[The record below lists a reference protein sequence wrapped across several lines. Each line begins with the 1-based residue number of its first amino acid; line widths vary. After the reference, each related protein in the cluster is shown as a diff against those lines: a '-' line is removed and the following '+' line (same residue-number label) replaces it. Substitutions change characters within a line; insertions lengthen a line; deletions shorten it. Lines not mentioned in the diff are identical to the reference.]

1 MCFCAHRAV
10 MLPWKRHGSVLCTRE
25 NKFSFRTP
33 CVSAGYYAIILTQK
47 SPVLGRR
54 RFGSHPMPSLSK
66 TGFPPHTQEEK
77 YGTAV
82 IYFHES
88 KQWNWALRNHWSGMQ
103 RTDRKSTFAWTHFL
117 YIRWIKPSIFQRNK
131 YICII
136 CVNDNFRDTAE
147 AIVRSVCDE
156 KGCHVRFIMKKFQ
169 NQYL

>member
-1 MCFCAHRAV
+1 MAAIRCHLYQKRASRPIPRRKNIEQPLFTSTKV
-10 MLPWKRHGSVLCTRE
+10 NNEIELCEITDPECKELIEKALLRE
-25 NKFSFRTP
+25 RIS
-33 CVSAGYYAIILTQK
+33 Y
-47 SPVLGRR
+47 
-54 RFGSHPMPSLSK
+54 
-66 TGFPPHTQEEK
+66 
-77 YGTAV
+77 
-82 IYFHES
+82 
-88 KQWNWALRNHWSGMQ
+88 
-103 RTDRKSTFAWTHFL
+103 